1 MLFPNFKEVDV
12 HEDIERIAKEND
24 GKSVGITSLERE
36 VKYSSV

>member
-24 GKSVGITSLERE
+24 GKSIRITSFERE
-36 VKYSSV
+36 VKYT